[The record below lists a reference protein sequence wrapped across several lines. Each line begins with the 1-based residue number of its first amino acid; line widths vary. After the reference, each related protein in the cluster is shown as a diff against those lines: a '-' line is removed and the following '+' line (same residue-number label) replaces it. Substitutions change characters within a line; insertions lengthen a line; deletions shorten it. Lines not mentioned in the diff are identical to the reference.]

1 MLCVQVIVLCVQVF
15 VLCAHAVCD
24 ATVVEI
30 SQPTSNGVFICCLW
44 CGKCQNMSH
53 IMLCVQVIMLCVQ
66 VIMLCVQVI
75 MLCVQVIMMYVHAVC
90 DTTGDHDV
98 CTCCL

>member
-1 MLCVQVIVLCVQVF
+1 MLCVQVI

-53 IMLCVQVIMLCVQ
+53 IMLCVQVIVLCVQ
-66 VIMLCVQVI
+66 VIMLCVR
-75 MLCVQVIMMYVHAVC
+75 AVC

>member
-1 MLCVQVIVLCVQVF
+1 MLCVQVI

-53 IMLCVQVIMLCVQ
+53 IMLCVQVIMLCV
-66 VIMLCVQVI
+66 
-75 MLCVQVIMMYVHAVC
+75 HAVC
-90 DTTGDHDV
+90 DTTGDHAVCTGDHAV

>member
-1 MLCVQVIVLCVQVF
+1 MLCVQVIVLCVQVI

-30 SQPTSNGVFICCLW
+30 SQSTSNGVFICCLW

-53 IMLCVQVIMLCVQ
+53 IMLCVQVIMLCS
-66 VIMLCVQVI
+66 
-75 MLCVQVIMMYVHAVC
+75 
-90 DTTGDHDV
+90 GDHAA
-98 CTCCL
+98 CTCCLWHNR